1 MPNPHFDITITQRSK
16 GQSAVAGAAYQSG
29 EKLFSEYD
37 QKTKN
42 YTGKRGILYTE
53 IMLPSHAPPEY
64 ANRETLWNSVEAA
77 EKQWNAQLARR
88 FVLALP
94 KEVPPEQYP
103 QMVRDYCEK
112 QFVSKGMIADFA
124 IHDPAPPG
132 HNVHCHVM
140 LTLRAMDEH
149 GKWLPKSRKVY
160 DLDENGERIRLPSG
174 NWKSHKEDT
183 VDWNDQKYAEVWRQ
197 GWVDTVNRYLEA
209 AERPERLDLRSYER
223 QGLDVI
229 PTVHMGPAVVQ
240 MERRGIQTNIGNLN
254 RDIKA
259 ANQMLSAIRKTI
271 RGLLDWVG
279 ELIQAEKELLKEEAA
294 STDLG
299 VLLNDYLNQ
308 RKAGRSDWSWSGQ
321 QKGDLKDLK
330 NVARAV
336 VYLQQHKISTLE
348 QLNTVLSGVKQKV
361 SQAHT
366 GMRKAEKRMKD
377 IAGIQSAV
385 AVCQEQKPV
394 HDKYLKIGWKKR
406 QAAFAESHQEELKAY
421 NKAYRYLKAQHVDL
435 NVNLD
440 ALEAE
445 YSKLQTDH
453 AAFARQLEQVQLE
466 LKPLNEVRYWLVGF

>member
-1 MPNPHFDITITQRSK
+1 M
-16 GQSAVAGAAYQSG
+16 
-29 EKLFSEYD
+29 
-37 QKTKN
+37 
-42 YTGKRGILYTE
+42 
-53 IMLPSHAPPEY
+53 
-64 ANRETLWNSVEAA
+64 
-77 EKQWNAQLARR
+77 
-88 FVLALP
+88 
-94 KEVPPEQYP
+94 
-103 QMVRDYCEK
+103 
-112 QFVSKGMIADFA
+112 
-124 IHDPAPPG
+124 
-132 HNVHCHVM
+132 
-140 LTLRAMDEH
+140 
-149 GKWLPKSRKVY
+149 
-160 DLDENGERIRLPSG
+160 
-174 NWKSHKEDT
+174 
-183 VDWNDQKYAEVWRQ
+183 
-197 GWVDTVNRYLEA
+197 
-209 AERPERLDLRSYER
+209 
-223 QGLDVI
+223 I

-421 NKAYRYLKAQHVDL
+421 NKAYRLSLIHI
-435 NVNLD
+435 
-440 ALEAE
+440 
-445 YSKLQTDH
+445 
-453 AAFARQLEQVQLE
+453 
-466 LKPLNEVRYWLVGF
+466 